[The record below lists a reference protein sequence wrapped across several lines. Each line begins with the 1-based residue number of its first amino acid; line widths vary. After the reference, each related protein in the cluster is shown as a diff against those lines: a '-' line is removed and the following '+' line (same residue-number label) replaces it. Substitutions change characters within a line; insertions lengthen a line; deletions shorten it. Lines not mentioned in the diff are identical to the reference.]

1 MLDQSVHELG
11 ACTAPRE
18 GSKLGEVAYSQ
29 LYEAIIDCR
38 LEPGAIFR
46 EASLA
51 ERFGFG
57 LAPARRALAR
67 LDHGGLVRSEK
78 RRGWRVLAISG
89 RHLGDLSLAREL
101 LEPAILRQ
109 DFGIQFAGELAMRAR
124 ILGAQLGNA
133 SASPQ
138 VVRLELSLLRYLA
151 TAIREPRVRGA
162 LVEAWDL
169 SARADI
175 HFVTTMGVRRDPI
188 DVTRLAAAVTAR
200 DVEALGA
207 ELARARE
214 GFSTRSAQALAN
226 STAAIVTDTQ
236 DRPERRQTQW
246 AVRKPETTPSKS
258 RPSQSTQGEDQCPE

>member
-1 MLDQSVHELG
+1 MLDQSIHELG

-18 GSKLGEVAYSQ
+18 GGKLGDVAYSQ

-38 LEPGAIFR
+38 LEPGVIFR

-51 ERFGFG
+51 EQFGFG

-67 LDHGGLVRSEK
+67 LDHGGLARSEK

-89 RHLGDLSLAREL
+89 RHLGDISLAREL
-101 LEPAILRQ
+101 LEPAVLRQ

-124 ILGAQLGNA
+124 ILGAQLGDV

-138 VVRLELSLLRYLA
+138 AVRLELSLLRYLA

-175 HFVTTMGVRRDPI
+175 HFASTMGMRRDPI
-188 DVTRLAAAVTAR
+188 DVARLAAAVTAR
-200 DVEALGA
+200 DVEALAA
-207 ELARARE
+207 ELARARD
-214 GFSTRSAQALAN
+214 GFKARSAQALAN
-226 STAAIVTDTQ
+226 STAAIVAEA
-236 DRPERRQTQW
+236 PELRRK
-246 AVRKPETTPSKS
+246 ARAAS
-258 RPSQSTQGEDQCPE
+258 RREIAPQSGVSQSTQGEDQ